1 VGEVHIN
8 VPSGDF
14 LGYRLA
20 QSSRTL
26 RGQAP
31 EVRYPQYN
39 DLISPIRCGLGL
51 YAASK
56 PGIASDG
63 PRAEKLLSRY
73 RGLPCGDGS
82 ADNVA
87 AAPPTR
93 TGSMTTRPRRSGR
106 TGVAGRWVMGEF
118 GALGFWLFLAA
129 IVAGSITLAVGMI
142 TLADRILS
150 DSVGQKQNSALSPF
164 LTCVALVFGAL
175 LGFTV
180 VVAWEQFS
188 SAEAHVTHEA
198 STLTTMYRQT
208 VAMPVPEQAQLR
220 RLLRQYADAVKGPEW
235 DRQDEGGTSN
245 TARAAITQMYRVL
258 GSQQPND
265 ASSQI
270 KGEFV
275 GQLTV
280 LVSDRN
286 QRFLDTRPRIPGV
299 LWSAL
304 LFGAVVVVGICGFMR
319 LDSRHGHVLLSSAVA
334 VLLGLLLFL
343 VFWLDHPFGTQRGI
357 TSQPFE
363 QALTVFDAVDQGT

>member
-1 VGEVHIN
+1 
-8 VPSGDF
+8 
-14 LGYRLA
+14 
-20 QSSRTL
+20 
-26 RGQAP
+26 
-31 EVRYPQYN
+31 
-39 DLISPIRCGLGL
+39 
-51 YAASK
+51 
-56 PGIASDG
+56 
-63 PRAEKLLSRY
+63 
-73 RGLPCGDGS
+73 
-82 ADNVA
+82 
-87 AAPPTR
+87 
-93 TGSMTTRPRRSGR
+93 
-106 TGVAGRWVMGEF
+106 MGEF
-118 GALGFWLFLAA
+118 GAIGFWLVLAV
-129 IVAGSITLAVGMI
+129 IIAGSITLAVGMI
-142 TLADRILS
+142 KLADRTLS
-150 DSVGQKQNSALSPF
+150 DSVGQKQNSALAPF

-208 VAMPVPEQAQLR
+208 VAMPAPEQAQLR
-220 RLLRQYADAVKGPEW
+220 GLLRQYADAVKGPEW
-235 DRQDEGGTSN
+235 DRLDEGGTSD

-258 GSQQPND
+258 GNQQPND

-286 QRFLDTRPRIPGV
+286 QRFLDARPRIPGV

-319 LDSRHGHVLLSSAVA
+319 LDSRHGHVILSSAVA

-363 QALTVFDAVDQGT
+363 QALTVFDAVDQGI